1 MKNKKL
7 LIASGVTFCVAIVFA
22 VILLFLNISEFSIV
36 QNTDSKLF
44 GIVPI
49 LIASICM
56 IIVAITLLII
66 YLFNIEQKIVKRIL
80 CFEFIVTIIVS
91 LVIPLST
98 VRNTEYGNDFY
109 NPETTVSK
117 EYSKYFPYDD
127 TLSNITDSN
136 TEFYYKKSKILGNTY
151 CHIQNALT
159 TENIDITYDVEYFS
173 SPTSL
178 LKSKFKA
185 ERQPTSTGKSYTRK
199 NIKYNVYMTKSN
211 VDVTIDNKC
220 SFYIFHISNYPK
232 INKNIDHIIDTAIE
246 QYQMYS

>member
-7 LIASGVTFCVAIVFA
+7 FIASVVTFCVAIVFA

-127 TLSNITDSN
+127 TFSNITDSN
-136 TEFYYKKSKILGNTY
+136 TEFYYKKKQNLGQHILP
-151 CHIQNALT
+151 H
-159 TENIDITYDVEYFS
+159 
-173 SPTSL
+173 
-178 LKSKFKA
+178 
-185 ERQPTSTGKSYTRK
+185 
-199 NIKYNVYMTKSN
+199 TKCT
-211 VDVTIDNKC
+211 D
-220 SFYIFHISNYPK
+220 YREH
-232 INKNIDHIIDTAIE
+232 
-246 QYQMYS
+246 